1 MDLTSDL
8 IAEQTEMKTTKDQKT
23 LLAQANHYINPS
35 SGGIVPPIDPSVTF
49 ARGDDLELIG
59 DYVYGRYSN
68 PTYEQLESIVC
79 ELEGGEK
86 ALFFAS
92 GLAAIA
98 AVFETVN
105 MGEHIVAPKVMYHG
119 TVDWL
124 KRISEK
130 RKIGLT
136 LFDPTDP
143 SALTQSV
150 QAGKTSLV
158 WIETPINPSW
168 DVIDIEKAAL
178 AAHSAGAILAVD
190 CTVASPISTKALQL
204 GADIVFHSATKY
216 LNGHSD
222 LNAGVLVTGE
232 INSRWEDIDTVR
244 RLTGGL
250 LGSFE
255 AWLLLRGMRTLAIRW
270 ERCSES
276 AMKIAQFLETHPAV
290 EKVMYPGLPSHPSH
304 DIARRQMTAGFGG
317 MMSLQMK
324 GGEAAAREFVS
335 RARLF
340 MRATSLG
347 GVESLIE
354 HRRTVEG
361 PHSEVPVNLI
371 RISVGIEDVN
381 DLIADLE
388 QSLSSVSIS

>member
-1 MDLTSDL
+1 
-8 IAEQTEMKTTKDQKT
+8 MKDNKT
-23 LLAQANHYINPS
+23 ILAQANHYINPS

-49 ARGDDLELIG
+49 ARDDDLELIG
-59 DYVYGRYSN
+59 NYVYGRYAN
-68 PTYEQLESIVC
+68 PTYEQLEGIIC
-79 ELEGGEK
+79 ELEGGEA

-98 AVFETVN
+98 AVFESVN

-130 RKIGLT
+130 RNIELT
-136 LFDPTDP
+136 LFDPSNP
-143 SALTQSV
+143 ANLARSLIP
-150 QAGKTSLV
+150 GKTAIV
-158 WIETPINPSW
+158 WIESPINPSW
-168 DVIDIEKAAL
+168 DVIDIEQAAND
-178 AAHSAGAILAVD
+178 AHAAGAILGVD
-190 CTVASPISTKALQL
+190 GTAASPISTQALNL

-232 INSRWEDIDTVR
+232 VNECWEEIVDVR
-244 RLTGGL
+244 RLTGGI

-255 AWLLLRGMRTLAIRW
+255 AWLLLRGMRTLSIRW
-270 ERCSES
+270 QRSCES
-276 AMKIAQFLETHPAV
+276 AMQIAEFLEEHPAV
-290 EKVMYPGLPSHPSH
+290 ERVLYPGLTSHPSH
-304 DIARRQMTAGFGG
+304 EVAKRQMTNGFGG

-324 GGEAAAREFVS
+324 GGQDAAREFVS
-335 RARLF
+335 RAKVF
-340 MRATSLG
+340 VRATSLG

-371 RISVGIEDVN
+371 RLSVGIESVE
-381 DLIADLE
+381 DLIEDLRQALE
-388 QSLSSVSIS
+388 GL

>member
-1 MDLTSDL
+1 
-8 IAEQTEMKTTKDQKT
+8 MKDNKT

-49 ARGDDLELIG
+49 ARDDDLELIG
-59 DYVYGRYSN
+59 NYVYGRYAN
-68 PTYEQLESIVC
+68 PTYEQLEGIIC
-79 ELEGGEK
+79 ELEGGDK

-130 RKIGLT
+130 RNIELT
-136 LFDPTDP
+136 LFDPSDP
-143 SALTQSV
+143 TNLTRSLIP
-150 QAGKTSLV
+150 GKTAIV
-158 WIETPINPSW
+158 WIESPINPSW
-168 DVIDIEKAAL
+168 DVIDIERAAND
-178 AAHSAGAILAVD
+178 AHAAGAVLGVD
-190 CTVASPISTKALQL
+190 GTAASPISTQALNL

-216 LNGHSD
+216 LNEHSD

-232 INSRWEDIDTVR
+232 VNKRWEEIVDVR
-244 RLTGGL
+244 RLTGGI

-255 AWLLLRGMRTLAIRW
+255 AWLLLRGMRTLSIRW
-270 ERCSES
+270 ERSCES
-276 AMKIAQFLETHPAV
+276 AMQIAEYLEEHPAV
-290 EKVMYPGLPSHPSH
+290 ERVLYPGLTSHPSH
-304 DIARRQMTAGFGG
+304 EIAKRQMTNGFGG

-324 GGEAAAREFVS
+324 GGQEAAREFVT
-335 RARLF
+335 RAKVF
-340 MRATSLG
+340 VRATSLG

-371 RISVGIEDVN
+371 RLSVGIESVE
-381 DLIADLE
+381 DLIEDLRQALE
-388 QSLSSVSIS
+388 GL